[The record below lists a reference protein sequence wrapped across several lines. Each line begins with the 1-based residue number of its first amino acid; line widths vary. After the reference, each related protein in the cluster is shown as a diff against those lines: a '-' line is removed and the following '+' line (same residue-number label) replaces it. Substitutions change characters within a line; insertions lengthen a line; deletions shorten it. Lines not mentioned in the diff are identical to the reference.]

1 MAYTP
6 KSGAEILRDLVAG
19 VVARSEVTDISEGS
33 VLAQILSTVSSEL
46 AGSEYRLARIRDSF
60 VLSRVTGSDLDQRVT
75 ELPLGGVARLS
86 ASAARGTV
94 MRFTRVEEEEGAG
107 LPDEVIVP
115 AGATLGRLD
124 NPSIIYATTDD
135 VVFPPSA
142 NATQSISNISVVA
155 LSPGTEGNCA
165 PASINKILDM
175 PSFITGI
182 SQTAPIVGGQDG
194 ESDEALRARAIL
206 YLSSLARCQPSALEY
221 FALSFTASDDTR
233 VKYAAIY
240 EDPIRR
246 GYSELVVDDGSVI
259 VEGESASV
267 RPGRTIRGTAPGDGI
282 LTIFHESPSFEP
294 IKRIRRFDPDGN
306 ELQAIFPDK
315 FVSLP
320 ERGIVYVDAGVF
332 SAGDTYEI
340 GPELGVAD
348 SGYRVFNGVLIPEL
362 QRAIEGD
369 LNDPVGNPGL
379 RAAGTRVRVL
389 PPSVQAISFD
399 MQIVPINGVS
409 FVETAD
415 EVREAAVE
423 FVLTLRPG
431 DVLFVSQLID
441 RVMNNPNLIDVK
453 FFEHDLFNP
462 GSRRLSDILPEN
474 SRNVLRPDP
483 TQILVIPQEDF
494 E

>member
-33 VLAQILSTVSSEL
+33 ILAQILSTVSSEL

-60 VLSRVTGSDLDQRVT
+60 VLSRVTGADLDQRVS
-75 ELPLGGVARLS
+75 ELPLGGVSRLS

-94 MRFTRVEEEEGAG
+94 MRFTRVEEEAGSG
-107 LPDEVIVP
+107 LPDEAIVP
-115 AGATLGRLD
+115 AGATLGRQD
-124 NPSIIYATTDD
+124 NPTVIYATTDD

-142 NATQSISNISVVA
+142 NATQSIDNISVVA
-155 LSPGTEGNCA
+155 LVPGVVGNCA
-165 PASINKILDM
+165 PQSINKILDM
-175 PSFITGI
+175 PSFINSI
-182 SQTAPIVGGQDG
+182 SQTAPLVGGQEG

-267 RPGRTIRGTAPGDGI
+267 RPGRAIRGVAPGDGI
-282 LTIFHESPSFEP
+282 LTIFHESPAFEP
-294 IKRIRRFDPDGN
+294 IKRIRRFDSNQNDLGVI
-306 ELQAIFPDK
+306 LPDK

-332 SAGDTYEI
+332 EAGDIYEI

-348 SGYRVFNGVLIPEL
+348 SGYRVFNGALIPEL

-389 PPSVQAISFD
+389 PPEIQAVTFD
-399 MQIVPINGVS
+399 MQIVPVNGVS
-409 FVETAD
+409 FVDTAD

-431 DVLFVSQLID
+431 DMLFVSQLVD
-441 RVMNNPNLIDVK
+441 RVMDNPNVLDVK
-453 FFEHDLFNP
+453 FFEKSVDNP
-462 GSRRLSDILPEN
+462 GTVRLNDILPLTN
-474 SRNVLRPDP
+474 RSVLRPDP
-483 TQILVIPQEDF
+483 NQISVIPPEDF

>member
-60 VLSRVTGSDLDQRVT
+60 VLSRVTGTDLDQRVG
-75 ELPLGGVARLS
+75 ELPLGGVSRLS

-94 MRFTRVEEEEGAG
+94 MRFTRVEEAVGAG

-115 AGATLGRLD
+115 AGSTLGRQD
-124 NPSIIYATTDD
+124 DPSVVYATTDD

-142 NATQSISNISVVA
+142 NATQSIDNISVVA
-155 LSPGTEGNCA
+155 LAPGVVGNCA
-165 PASINKILDM
+165 PQSINKILDM
-175 PSFITGI
+175 PSFINSI
-182 SQTAPIVGGQDG
+182 SQTAPLVGGQEG

-267 RPGRTIRGTAPGDGI
+267 RPGRTVRGVAPGDGI
-282 LTIFHESPSFEP
+282 LTIFHESPAFEP
-294 IKRIRRFDPDGN
+294 IKRIQRFDSNLNDRGVI
-306 ELQAIFPDK
+306 LPDK

-332 SAGDTYEI
+332 EAGDIYEI

-348 SGYRVFNGVLIPEL
+348 SGYRVFNGALIPEL

-389 PPSVQAISFD
+389 PPEIQAVTFD
-399 MQIVPINGVS
+399 MQIIPINGVS
-409 FVETAD
+409 FIDTAD

-431 DVLFVSQLID
+431 DMLFVSQLVD
-441 RVMNNPNLIDVK
+441 RVMDNPNVVDVK
-453 FFEHDLFNP
+453 FFEHDEINP
-462 GSRRLSDILPEN
+462 GSRRLRDILPRN
-474 SRNVLRPDP
+474 SRKVLRPDP
-483 TQILVIPQEDF
+483 TQIIVIPPEDF